1 MKTHPVFA
9 DSYEELFYKALRI
22 RLFEERIIDLYPSDK
37 IQSPVHLSIGQEAV
51 AVGVCQ
57 ALKPS
62 DLLFCTYRSHA
73 YYLAKG
79 GNMPAMMAELYG
91 KVTGCGRGK
100 AGSMHLAAP
109 EVGLMGCSAVVASTI
124 PHAVGAALAAKIQ
137 KQDRV
142 IVAVFGDGATDE
154 GVYHESLN
162 FAALHQLPVIFVCEN
177 NGWAAYSKVSA
188 RQAYSI
194 VKHAGVYGI
203 PTMHIPEGYD
213 FVKVYETFADIV
225 TQAQRTRSP
234 YFVEVQMF
242 RYMEHVGVGDDY
254 RQGIR
259 SRDEL
264 EAWQAR
270 DPLMIRKDL
279 VAKYT
284 PAVQSEI
291 DAAVR
296 YAEASPWPGRDE
308 LLKDVV

>member
-1 MKTHPVFA
+1 MKTHPAFA
-9 DSYEELFYKALRI
+9 DLYEELFYKALRI
-22 RLFEERIIDLYPSDK
+22 RLFEERIIKLYPSDK

-51 AVGVCQ
+51 AVGACQ
-57 ALKPS
+57 PLKAS
-62 DLLFCTYRSHA
+62 DMVFCTYRSHA

-79 GNMPAMMAELYG
+79 GDMPAMMAELYG
-91 KVTGCGRGK
+91 KATGCCGGK

-109 EVGLMGCSAVVASTI
+109 KVGLMGSSAVVASTI

-137 KQDRV
+137 RQDRV

-162 FAALHQLPVIFVCEN
+162 FAALHRLPVVFLCEN

-194 VKHAGVYGI
+194 MKHAGVYGI

-213 FVKVYETFADIV
+213 FIKVYETFAGIV
-225 TQAQRTRSP
+225 MQVKRTCSP
-234 YFVEVQMF
+234 YFVEVQTF
-242 RYMEHVGVGDDY
+242 RYMEHVGVGNDC

-264 EAWQAR
+264 EAWQAM

-284 PAVQSEI
+284 PAIQSEI
-291 DAAVR
+291 DDAVR
-296 YAEASPWPGRDE
+296 YAEASPCPGRDE
-308 LLKDVV
+308 LLKDVI